1 MLPFPLGKIIIPTP
15 SYMIITIIWVDTP
28 MADVT
33 SPARIKMSGSA
44 IDIVKPI
51 KTPNTITLISLSNL
65 ARNSPIIEPISD
77 TEISTPVRNTP
88 KPMIT
93 PRHPKKKFTKSP
105 VSNPTN
111 KFNITTRMAIGT
123 TDLAVFL
130 ISSIN
135 IKLTF
140 FLKFSIK
147 KKEQPN

>member
-1 MLPFPLGKIIIPTP
+1 
-15 SYMIITIIWVDTP
+15 

-33 SPARIKMSGSA
+33 SPARIKRSGSA
-44 IDIVKPI
+44 IYIINPI
-51 KTPNTITLISLSNL
+51 KTPNTITLISLSNF
-65 ARNSPIIEPISD
+65 ARNSPIIELISD

-105 VSNPTN
+105 VSTPTN
-111 KFNITTRMAIGT
+111 KFNTITRMAIVT

-135 IKLTF
+135 KKLTF

-147 KKEQPN
+147 KEQPN